1 MFKVLMVVLLLA
13 GSQAFAEPRLRPG
26 TWATPVIGTTLNN
39 FYWVDNNIYR
49 AEQPDEEDFKALAK
63 LGIKE
68 ILNLREY
75 HRDEDAEEN
84 QFAVHRLPM
93 AAGSVSEQQL
103 LEALTLIKNRKGP
116 LLIHCWHGSDRTGAT
131 VAAYRLVFQNWSKE
145 QAIDEMVNGGYGY
158 HAGIYPNLLEL
169 INKLDV
175 AKIRKQLQVG
185 F

>member
-1 MFKVLMVVLLLA
+1 MTNFDVFADFELEIFVVCVFPVFELNDTHLFETMTQPFVVAVEQSKLLTV
-13 GSQAFAEPRLRPG
+13 R
-26 TWATPVIGTTLNN
+26 NN
-39 FYWVDNNIYR
+39 
-49 AEQPDEEDFKALAK
+49 
-63 LGIKE
+63 LG
-68 ILNLREY
+68 
-75 HRDEDAEEN
+75 
-84 QFAVHRLPM
+84 
-93 AAGSVSEQQL
+93 EQQL